1 MSATTEVP
9 NIWLVALE
17 CVLWLSLQYSRCAGH
32 TPFALP
38 IGFNQYHYWSPLPRL
53 ISHEGAALDACAIS
67 GSVATTVNTLSL
79 RRPVNVALETS
90 SRLSILIACGVLSAE
105 TLAIAA
111 LGFTS

>member
-1 MSATTEVP
+1 MAIDEGKLGIPDAT
-9 NIWLVALE
+9 
-17 CVLWLSLQYSRCAGH
+17 SQRRQRG
-32 TPFALP
+32 
-38 IGFNQYHYWSPLPRL
+38 G
-53 ISHEGAALDACAIS
+53 ALDASAIS

-90 SRLSILIACGVLSAE
+90 SRLSILIACGILSAE